1 MKLLKKSI
9 ITVVLFFVFS
19 FPGNAQGNFNKW
31 VVGLNGPLVVFQK
44 NTLGEKYNVQFP
56 KINISRYISNGL
68 IIDVSG
74 SFNVF
79 GVKDALLS
87 NSFTYNS
94 FDGHVR
100 YDFNL
105 SNNNFVPYVLMGLS
119 FIDLNYRNSNRNTSS
134 NSINFGVGGTFW
146 VLEHVG
152 FNSQLTYKNKY
163 RKDSIIPSHLH
174 FTVGLVYSFRP
185 RIVHISLWKRRKPRR
200 RNKNRKYFAI
210 PQTHH

>member
-105 SNNNFVPYVLMGLS
+105 
-119 FIDLNYRNSNRNTSS
+119 
-134 NSINFGVGGTFW
+134 
-146 VLEHVG
+146 LE
-152 FNSQLTYKNKY
+152 
-163 RKDSIIPSHLH
+163 
-174 FTVGLVYSFRP
+174 
-185 RIVHISLWKRRKPRR
+185 
-200 RNKNRKYFAI
+200 
-210 PQTHH
+210 